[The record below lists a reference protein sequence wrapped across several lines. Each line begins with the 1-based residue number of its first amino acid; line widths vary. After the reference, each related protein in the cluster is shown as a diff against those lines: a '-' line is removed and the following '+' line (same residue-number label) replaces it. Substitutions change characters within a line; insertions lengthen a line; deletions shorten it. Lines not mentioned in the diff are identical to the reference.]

1 MAQKGRFKTAT
12 QWLIEQAAK
21 AALREL
27 ARAIIRHLW
36 PW

>member
-1 MAQKGRFKTAT
+1 MEHKGRFKGGV

-27 ARAIIRHLW
+27 ARAIIRHFW
-36 PW
+36 P

>member
-1 MAQKGRFKTAT
+1 MEHKCRFKTAG

-27 ARAIIRHLW
+27 AKALIRHFW
-36 PW
+36 QW